1 MRLSASQTLLA
12 ALLSSALVVPA
23 AAQVPGEE
31 FMIQWDL
38 DGDGRVV
45 LAEAE
50 ERRGLIFDMFD
61 DNADGRFSTDEY
73 ALIDEHKAL
82 EAEAGKGAGQ
92 AQGQGRRKG
101 GGRADDFG
109 FETSAAEG
117 MQAFDADRDGIVT
130 RAEFVAGTAIW
141 FAGRDRDG
149 DAAITAADFGR

>member
-1 MRLSASQTLLA
+1 MRLSSSQTLFA
-12 ALLSSALVVPA
+12 ALLLAAFAAPA
-23 AAQVPGEE
+23 SAQVPGEE

-50 ERRGLIFDMFD
+50 ERRGLVFDMFD
-61 DNADGRFSTDEY
+61 DNADGRFSADEY

-82 EAEAGKGAGQ
+82 EAEIGKGPGQ
-92 AQGQGRRKG
+92 AQGQGRGKG
-101 GGRADDFG
+101 ADRAGDLG
-109 FETSAAEG
+109 FATAAAEG
-117 MQAFDADRDGIVT
+117 MQAFDADGDGVVT

-149 DAAITAADFGR
+149 DGAITAADFGR